1 MTPDLS
7 DIETATLGHFLTTGF
22 MAPAIQAL
30 IPGTRIWG
38 PALTVRLPGLDGSAL
53 VEALAIAEPGEVIV
67 IDRCGDLRHACF
79 GAVTA
84 QAAHARG
91 VAGVIIDGFVTDLSA
106 LLALGLPVWCRGRS
120 PITTRNRQMS
130 GHVGGTVTCGGS
142 MVGRGDIILADES
155 GVVVLDP
162 ETVAENAAIARQM
175 QHDEIDILRRL
186 KAGET
191 LKAINARTKPE
202 EDGTRRRFLNLNFRQ
217 Q

>member
-1 MTPDLS
+1 MMIPDLS
-7 DIETATLGHFLTTGF
+7 EIETATLGHFLTEGF
-22 MAPAIQAL
+22 MAPSIQAL
-30 IPGTRIWG
+30 IPGQRIWG
-38 PALTVRLPGLDGSAL
+38 PALTVRMPGTDGAAL
-53 VEALAIAEPGEVIV
+53 VEALSVAEPGDVIV

-84 QAAHARG
+84 TAAHARG

-106 LLALGLPVWCRGRS
+106 LVKLGLPVWCRGRS
-120 PITTRNRQMS
+120 PITTRYRNMS

-142 MVGRGDIILADES
+142 MVSQGDIILADES

-162 ETVAENAAIARQM
+162 ATVAEHAARARQM

-186 KAGET
+186 RAGEM
-191 LKAINARTKPE
+191 LKEISAQTKPE
-202 EDGTRRRFLNLNFRQ
+202 EGPRRRMLNLNFKQ

>member
-1 MTPDLS
+1 M
-7 DIETATLGHFLTTGF
+7 
-22 MAPAIQAL
+22 
-30 IPGTRIWG
+30 
-38 PALTVRLPGLDGSAL
+38 
-53 VEALAIAEPGEVIV
+53 

-91 VAGVIIDGFVTDLSA
+91 VAGVVIDGFVTDLSA

-162 ETVAENAAIARQM
+162 ETVAENAAIALKM
-175 QHDEIDILRRL
+175 QQDEIDILRRL
-186 KAGET
+186 QAGET
-191 LKAINARTKPE
+191 LKAINAQTKPE
-202 EDGTRRRFLNLNFRQ
+202 DDGTRRRFLNLNFRQ